1 MLDIFS
7 NTLESNYISQTTTEN
22 RKKYAQF
29 FTPYSVAKFMA
40 KWIMGGNRKTQK
52 ILDPSVG
59 LGVFVRAILED
70 VSATDCE
77 IKGYDIDPCILSK
90 CEEAFSNAGLD
101 KNIKLICKDYM
112 FNDWNNKYDGIICN
126 PPYFKFQDYH
136 TKDDALQEFQ
146 IRLGM
151 NLSGF
156 TNIYALF
163 LLKSVSQLNFN
174 GRCAYIIPS
183 EFLNSDY
190 GKLVKEYLIRLKS
203 LRYIVIFDFKS
214 NVFDDA
220 LTTSSIFLFAND
232 NEKDGIDFI
241 SISSE
246 EELKEISNQL
256 SFYPKVSLP
265 SKNVKFSE
273 IKSSVKWR
281 SYYQKV
287 NANSYHGLVPF
298 STYAKVSRGIAT
310 GANDYFLFSLDKA
323 KQFDIPFDYLE
334 PVISKAIQV
343 TGYFFTKDDFSRL
356 ESANKD
362 VFLLNIKDT
371 KCSAVNDYIALGEK
385 LEIHKKHLTS
395 HRNPWYSTEN
405 RLASPI
411 WVSVFSRGGLRFIR
425 NECECKNLTT
435 FHCVYIN
442 MLAHEKLDLL
452 FSYLLSDVSRE
463 IFSDNRREYGGG
475 LEKFEPN
482 DLNNSMVINL
492 DAIDSFLQKE
502 ILSVYNNYRNST
514 LLNKP
519 DISLLYKLNKIFRDF
534 MLSTK

>member
-7 NTLESNYISQTTTEN
+7 NNLESNYISQTTTEN
-22 RKKYAQF
+22 RKNYAQF
-29 FTPYSVAKFMA
+29 FTPYSIARFMA
-40 KWIMGGNRKTQK
+40 KWIMGGSRNVKT
-52 ILDPSVG
+52 ILDPSIG
-59 LGVFVRAILED
+59 LGIFVRAIIED
-70 VSATDCE
+70 TAIINCE
-77 IKGYDIDPCILSK
+77 IKGYDIDPYILSK
-90 CEEAFSNAGLD
+90 CEEAFFNSGLD
-101 KNIKLICKDYM
+101 HNINLICKDYL

-126 PPYFKFQDYH
+126 PPYFKFQDYYV
-136 TKDDALQEFQ
+136 KDDALQEFQ
-146 IRLGM
+146 FRLGM

-163 LLKSVSQLNFN
+163 LLKSVSQLKFN

-203 LRYIVIFDFKS
+203 LRYIIIFDFKNS
-214 NVFDDA
+214 VFDDA
-220 LTTSSIFLFAND
+220 LTTSSILLFSND
-232 NEKDGIDFI
+232 DEKDEVNFI

-246 EELKEISNQL
+246 DELKEISHQL
-256 SFYPKVSLP
+256 SFYPSVSLH

-287 NANSYHGLVPF
+287 NANSYDGLVPF

-310 GANDYFLFSLDKA
+310 GANDYFLFSLEKA
-323 KQFDIPFDYLE
+323 KKFNIPLNYLE
-334 PVISKAIQV
+334 PVISKANQV
-343 TGYFFTKDDFSRL
+343 TGYFFTKDDFSKL

-362 VFLLNIKDT
+362 VFLLNAKNT
-371 KCSAVNDYIALGEK
+371 KCQAVNDYVALGEK
-385 LEIHKKHLTS
+385 LEINKKHLTS

-425 NECECKNLTT
+425 NEFGCKNLTT

-442 MLAHEKLDLL
+442 MLVYEKVDLL
-452 FSYLLSDVSRE
+452 FSYLLSDVSKE

-482 DLNNSMVINL
+482 DLNNSMVIDLNK
-492 DAIDSFLQKE
+492 INQYTQKE
-502 ILSVYNNYRNST
+502 ILSIYHDYRNSV

-519 DISLLYKLNKIFRDF
+519 DISLLYKLNKIFKDF
-534 MLSTK
+534 MLLIV

>member
-1 MLDIFS
+1 MNIFS
-7 NTLESNYISQTTTEN
+7 NEPELKYLAETTIES

-29 FTPYSVAKFMA
+29 FTPYSIARFMA
-40 KWIMGGNRKTQK
+40 KWILGDRNKIKT
-52 ILDPSVG
+52 ILDPSIG
-59 LGVFVRAILED
+59 LGVLIRAIIDE
-70 VSATDCE
+70 SNTTDYD
-77 IKGYDIDPCILSK
+77 IKGYDIDSFVLSK
-90 CEEAFSNAGLD
+90 CKKIFENEGIDRNV
-101 KNIKLICKDYM
+101 NLICKDYM

-126 PPYFKFQDYH
+126 PPYFKFQDYQ

-146 IRLGM
+146 CRLGM

-203 LRYIVIFDFKS
+203 LRYIIVFDFKKK
-214 NVFDDA
+214 VFDDA

-232 NEKDGIDFI
+232 NQKDGVDFV

-246 EELKEISNQL
+246 TELAEISNQI
-256 SFYPKVSLP
+256 SFYPNVSMPTKHL
-265 SKNVKFSE
+265 KFAE
-273 IKSSVKWR
+273 IDSSVKWR
-281 SYYQKV
+281 KYYQKNCV
-287 NANSYHGLVPF
+287 QDYKALVPF

-310 GANDYFLFSLDKA
+310 GANDYFLFSLEKA
-323 KQFDIPFDYLE
+323 SRFNIPESYLE
-334 PVISKAIQV
+334 PVVSKSNQV
-343 TGYFFTKDDFSRL
+343 VGHYFTKEDFLKLVSD
-356 ESANKD
+356 NKD
-362 VFLLNIKDT
+362 VFLLNVKDT
-371 KCSAVNDYIALGEK
+371 KCQAVNDYIAFGEK
-385 LEIHKKHLTS
+385 MEIHKKHLTS
-395 HRNPWYSTEN
+395 HRSPWYSTEN

-425 NECECKNLTT
+425 NESEIRNLTT

-442 MLAHEKLDLL
+442 MFAYKQLDLL
-452 FSYLLSDVSRE
+452 FAYLLSDISRE

-482 DLNNSMVINL
+482 DLNNSMVVNL
-492 DAIDSFLQKE
+492 DMIDDCTKSK
-502 ILSVYNNYRNST
+502 ILGLYNGYRASC
-514 LLNKP
+514 LVNKP
-519 DISLLYKLNKIFRDF
+519 DVSLLYGINAEFKSF
-534 MLSTK
+534 MLAI